1 MENYDSNELIDYLN
15 NPIKKGLWSLSATV
29 DDEEEI
35 NTLIEKKNP
44 FFKDYIPI
52 LSFRFIQW
60 FGDMVILSSKL
71 DDGEERLLKSYGL
84 LADQERYALRGFRS
98 HSLIGRRFLRK
109 KPMPRKKSES
119 IKNDFKKEIEIIK
132 TSFPKIINVV
142 GGDDLD
148 FISIEPTCHFSFSE
162 DFNQIKAL
170 SFDKE
175 ALENLKKLIEVFFED
190 IPAKIDINIKKVYTP
205 ELLVYR
211 PYFHLLFLLIQNKR
225 ITENQKVMREFQLSF
240 SEAFDLKPE
249 GSIRSSGLA
258 MELLLEEIYE
268 SLFRDKA
275 PSKTLGNLFN
285 ILNGKVN
292 EIIDGDNN
300 NSTDEK
306 CEDIFKDINCIIKQ
320 ESNPNLLKVIEISR
334 IILHK
339 TKEMEKKINIVDK
352 KFQLKQEKS
361 SLLFSESITENINK
375 TIELRNLSSHRTMN
389 ELTTFQAALA
399 LRGTFNLLSWWNYQN
414 TSFSDWDKSIEEVVK
429 SVVKQSENFK
439 L

>member
-35 NTLIEKKNP
+35 NTLIE
-44 FFKDYIPI
+44 
-52 LSFRFIQW
+52 
-60 FGDMVILSSKL
+60 
-71 DDGEERLLKSYGL
+71 
-84 LADQERYALRGFRS
+84 
-98 HSLIGRRFLRK
+98 
-109 KPMPRKKSES
+109 
-119 IKNDFKKEIEIIK
+119 
-132 TSFPKIINVV
+132 
-142 GGDDLD
+142 
-148 FISIEPTCHFSFSE
+148 
-162 DFNQIKAL
+162 
-170 SFDKE
+170 
-175 ALENLKKLIEVFFED
+175 
-190 IPAKIDINIKKVYTP
+190 
-205 ELLVYR
+205 
-211 PYFHLLFLLIQNKR
+211 NKR

-320 ESNPNLLKVIEISR
+320 ESNPNLLKVIEISS